1 MEKLY
6 WARFAT
12 AVVAIAG
19 LLGASACG
27 PQRTAVIGPINDS
40 APLARATTEG
50 TRLTEPTRIDF
61 AWELN
66 ESGARVKGVG
76 VARVEPPYRA
86 RLDLFLEGG
95 ETVISAALVDD
106 DLRLPAG
113 APDGL
118 LPPVDLMWGTLGVF
132 RPVEGTTLAGGDR
145 LENGGERLRYRYS
158 GGNEIH
164 YEIVGGTV
172 VALELLEGASVVQWV
187 RLEADG
193 DGRYP
198 ASATYRN
205 LVDFRELK
213 ILRTALRAT
222 EPFADAIW
230 DPR

>member
-1 MEKLY
+1 MEKIY
-6 WARFAT
+6 RARFAT
-12 AVVAIAG
+12 AVLAIAG
-19 LLGASACG
+19 LLGVSACG
-27 PQRTAVIGPINDS
+27 PQRTAVIGPINDP
-40 APLARATTEG
+40 APLARATTDR

-113 APDGL
+113 APDDL
-118 LPPVDLMWGTLGVF
+118 LPPADLIWGTLGVF
-132 RPVEGTTLAGGDR
+132 RPVEGTTLVGADR
-145 LENGGERLRYRYS
+145 LDNKGERLRYRYS
-158 GGNEIH
+158 GGNELH
-164 YEIVGGTV
+164 YEIVGGAV

-213 ILRTALRAT
+213 ILRTSVRAT

-230 DPR
+230 NPR